1 MLQESQQQER
11 MDDVAE
17 GTQKTGMSPLSWAAV
32 GAIAL
37 SWYYYFGKGNKEM
50 GLFVGLWPPTF
61 LALGSYFKINEIQDD
76 VKQLSNPGNSI
87 RSAVQDMMQS
97 GKRSK

>member
-1 MLQESQQQER
+1 MLQQETKQQER
-11 MDDVAE
+11 MEDVAE

-32 GAIAL
+32 GSIAL

-61 LALGSYFKINEIQDD
+61 LALGSYFKINEIHDD
-76 VKQLSNPGNSI
+76 VKALSNPGSTL
-87 RSAVQDMMQS
+87 RDTVQEMMQN
-97 GKRSK
+97 RNR

>member
-1 MLQESQQQER
+1 ME
-11 MDDVAE
+11 DVAE

-32 GAIAL
+32 GSIAL

-61 LALGSYFKINEIQDD
+61 LALGSYFKINEIRDD
-76 VKQLSNPGNSI
+76 VKALSNPGSTI
-87 RSAVQDMMQS
+87 RDTVQEMMQS
-97 GKRSK
+97 KNR